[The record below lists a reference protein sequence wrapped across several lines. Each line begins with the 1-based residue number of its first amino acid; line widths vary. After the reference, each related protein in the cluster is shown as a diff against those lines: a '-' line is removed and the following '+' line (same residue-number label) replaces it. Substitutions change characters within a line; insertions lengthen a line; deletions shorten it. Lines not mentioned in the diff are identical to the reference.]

1 MNANA
6 TVLMMR
12 GNFYIQTADQLVRQI
27 EQPGLSY
34 ESLPHNLQE
43 GMAIIISQ
51 TSMIS
56 LLESFLEHQQYQT
69 TKALQSTI
77 KMAVEDLED
86 LFEGF
91 STAFDESEDIE
102 IVTTL
107 LKTNNITIDDTFNNI
122 AFRLNLRHEFKNPIQ
137 PKYLA
142 AQVTTSIQGVLSL
155 EMNERMEIKFNSDIK

>member
-1 MNANA
+1 
-6 TVLMMR
+6 
-12 GNFYIQTADQLVRQI
+12 
-27 EQPGLSY
+27 
-34 ESLPHNLQE
+34 
-43 GMAIIISQ
+43 
-51 TSMIS
+51 MIS

-77 KMAVEDLED
+77 KMTVEDLED

-122 AFRLNLRHEFKNPIQ
+122 AFRLNLRHEFKNPIE

-155 EMNERMEIKFNSDIK
+155 EMNEKMEIKFNSDIKQHRLTDYKPFFKTESSQKEVAMAFRQLLASKIH